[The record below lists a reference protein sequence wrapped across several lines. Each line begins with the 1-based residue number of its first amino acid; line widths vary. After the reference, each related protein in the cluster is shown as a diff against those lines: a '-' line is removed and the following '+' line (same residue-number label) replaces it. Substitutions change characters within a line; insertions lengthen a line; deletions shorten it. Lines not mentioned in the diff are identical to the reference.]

1 MVSIVLTL
9 LAVASIEL
17 ALQSLLV
24 ASIVL
29 TLLKVA
35 SRTLAPSLLLLGL
48 VVKLAICLVDLAV
61 LFYL

>member
-17 ALQSLLV
+17 ALHTPVV

-35 SRTLAPSLLLLGL
+35 SRALAPYLLLLG
-48 VVKLAICLVDLAV
+48 
-61 LFYL
+61 